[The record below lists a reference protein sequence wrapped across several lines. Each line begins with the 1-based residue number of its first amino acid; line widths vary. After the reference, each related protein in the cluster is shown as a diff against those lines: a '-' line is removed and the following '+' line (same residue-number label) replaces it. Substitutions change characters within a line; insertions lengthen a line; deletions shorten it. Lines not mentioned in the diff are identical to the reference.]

1 LDFHDFFER
10 VRLIKKEFD
19 ILPVKQSND
28 RYRRRIALLIID
40 EFLKSGG
47 DIHQAFFLE
56 ADLYRQLKKV
66 SLRCN
71 PTLEE
76 VRIRE
81 LRRSRRQKIKSFNPL
96 KLASEN
102 ADLPYKKPY
111 PLTREIIRL
120 LTDKKEDTDGFPGDN
135 IRRGAPQTF
144 KYFQKDTRLFK
155 KQKGTSLYRA
165 D

>member
-1 LDFHDFFER
+1 MDFHDFFER
-10 VRLIKKEFD
+10 VRLIKREFD
-19 ILPVKQSND
+19 ILPVKQNND

-56 ADLYRQLKKV
+56 ADLYRQLRKV

-71 PTLEE
+71 PTSEE
-76 VRIRE
+76 VRMCEVGRG
-81 LRRSRRQKIKSFNPL
+81 RRQKLRGFNPL
-96 KLASEN
+96 KLVSEN

-111 PLTREIIRL
+111 PLTREIIKL

-135 IRRGAPQTF
+135 IRRRAPQTF
-144 KYFQKDTRLFK
+144 KYLQKDTRLFK
-155 KQKGTSLYRA
+155 KQKGASLYRA